1 MGLHC
6 LSDTGHRGQASARR
20 TLIFHHVDRMRHR
33 ATDYRPSQ
41 QFTEYSPNHRYV
53 AGNNGF
59 GEI

>member
-1 MGLHC
+1 
-6 LSDTGHRGQASARR
+6 
-20 TLIFHHVDRMRHR
+20 MRHR